1 MDIYND
7 IAKQRD
13 VTPEMIA
20 NPPNLFWLG
29 YYRSVTQIRLSFE
42 DPQLY
47 YSSADF

>member
-1 MDIYND
+1 MEIYND

-13 VTPEMIA
+13 VTPEKIA
-20 NPPNLFWLG
+20 NANLFWLG